1 MRKDLFHPVKGRNAV
16 LIMHSSVY
24 YEQQCL
30 FCTSVLIMFSS
41 AYCALQC
48 LLWTAVLILYISANN
63 DHQCLLYKAVRI
75 IDHCL
80 WQAKSFSESLNYLSL
95 VPGQMRQKFRF
106 HPNLFRRLWKFRR
119 YKKISFVSARCRF
132 RQKMSNV
139 GRAKSKFSLGVAS
152 GSYSGGIFFL
162 GGEGDSRGQRSN

>member
-16 LIMHSSVY
+16 LIMHSSDY
-24 YEQQCL
+24 HKHQCV
-30 FCTSVLIMFSS
+30 FCTSVLIMFIS
-41 AYCALQC
+41 AYCAL
-48 LLWTAVLILYISANN
+48 
-63 DHQCLLYKAVRI
+63 QCLLYKAVRI

-152 GSYSGGIFFL
+152 GSYWGGGFFCE
-162 GGEGDSRGQRSN
+162 GWEGDSRGQRSN